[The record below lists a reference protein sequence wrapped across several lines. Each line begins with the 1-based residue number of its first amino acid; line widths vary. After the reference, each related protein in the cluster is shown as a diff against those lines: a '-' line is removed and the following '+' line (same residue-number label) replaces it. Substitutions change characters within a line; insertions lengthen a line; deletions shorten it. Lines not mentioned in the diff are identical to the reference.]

1 MEFKAL
7 RVPSLTKDV
16 AENLEQLLDNLPGV
30 RKFEV
35 TLDTQELYIVFDENQ
50 VGFQTLAEEMAKVGC
65 SLRHIDAAL
74 LL

>member
-7 RVPSLTKDV
+7 RVPSLTSDV
-16 AENLEQLLDNLPGV
+16 AANLQNLLKDLPGV
-30 RKFEV
+30 KKFEI
-35 TLDTQELYIVFDENQ
+35 TLETQELHIAFDENQ
-50 VGFQTLAEEMAKVGC
+50 IGFQTLVAEMAKVGC